1 MLDREHKK
9 AKRPYAVLGAG
20 DLVSH
25 LQRRCGD
32 GDIACYRFNV
42 FRIRSSEQVTH
53 ALRPR
58 DLRSVVKLCQVVA
71 FTIADDG
78 WLDSDLRREL
88 FQLAEE
94 LDEITRTWEVLD
106 HGSETTS

>member
-1 MLDREHKK
+1 MLNHENEL

-25 LQRRCGD
+25 LQRQSEEGD
-32 GDIACYRFNV
+32 VARYRFNI
-42 FRIRSSEQVTH
+42 FRETDAKSVTH
-53 ALRPR
+53 SLRPC
-58 DLRSVVKLCQVVA
+58 DLRCVIKLCQVLA

-78 WLDSDLRREL
+78 WLSSDLRQEL

-94 LDEITRTWEVLD
+94 LDQITHKWEAPD
-106 HGSETTS
+106 HGPETSP